1 MQQLLQTLS
10 DHGIDAAT
18 VDEDGVVAVEV
29 PCDEHGKRD
38 CAQLLS
44 QIEGWLAERGL
55 PFVPEEQDDRI
66 LIRPPAGYPV
76 SRSKTAACPCPTPT
90 QSVASP

>member
-1 MQQLLQTLS
+1 MQQLLETLS
-10 DHGIDAAT
+10 DHGVDAAS

-29 PCDEHGKRD
+29 PCDEHGNRD

-66 LIRPPAGYPV
+66 LIRPPAG
-76 SRSKTAACPCPTPT
+76 
-90 QSVASP
+90 